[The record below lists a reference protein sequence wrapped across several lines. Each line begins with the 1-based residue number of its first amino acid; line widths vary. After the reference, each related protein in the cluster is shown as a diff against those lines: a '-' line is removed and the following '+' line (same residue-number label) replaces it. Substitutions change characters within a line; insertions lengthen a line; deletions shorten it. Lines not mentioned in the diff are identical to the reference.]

1 MKPLRSVCILLLV
14 IGLSLS
20 GSVAAQKMRV
30 HFIDVGQGASTLLE
44 FPCAAL
50 LVDAGGE
57 KNGDFESTEALM
69 DYLDEFFEARPD
81 LRNTLHSFILTHPH
95 IDHTRGVKE
104 VLGKYRVLNGVTNGL
119 QFGSGKSGQNA
130 LHKKARD
137 EEASG
142 FGYRAIWVKDIPAG
156 TGLTDNVIDPVAC
169 ANVDPVITTLWGAQA
184 DNPGWTKDDFTNANN
199 HSVVVRVDF
208 GKASLLISGDLQETA
223 IPGLIAHYKKSKL
236 LDVDVYQVGHHG
248 SHNATTQ
255 SLLKAMTPQMAVIAM
270 GEPTRQTKWTAWD
283 YGHPRANIVDLLQK
297 GVSKSRPNTT
307 ALVATATKTFKSVP
321 ITKAV
326 YATGWD
332 GTVVLEADVSG
343 SWKVVDV
350 EAARVGSLPVTPSA
364 PRAAGARKLNLNS
377 ATAEELATLP
387 LIGPKRAADI
397 VRYREEKGPF
407 SNVEGLMQVEGIGAG
422 TVSAV
427 RHLVRTQ

>member
-1 MKPLRSVCILLLV
+1 MGR
-14 IGLSLS
+14 
-20 GSVAAQKMRV
+20 
-30 HFIDVGQGASTLLE
+30 
-44 FPCAAL
+44 
-50 LVDAGGE
+50 
-57 KNGDFESTEALM
+57 
-69 DYLDEFFEARPD
+69 
-81 LRNTLHSFILTHPH
+81 
-95 IDHTRGVKE
+95 
-104 VLGKYRVLNGVTNGL
+104 TN
-119 QFGSGKSGQNA
+119 
-130 LHKKARD
+130 
-137 EEASG
+137 E
-142 FGYRAIWVKDIPAG
+142 
-156 TGLTDNVIDPVAC
+156 VIDPVDC
-169 ANVDPVITTLWGAQA
+169 KNMKPPVDPIITALWGAQA
-184 DNPGWTKDDFTNANN
+184 DNPGWTKEDFTNVNN
-199 HSVVVRVDF
+199 HSVVLRVDF

-223 IPGLIAHYKKSKL
+223 IAALIDHHKNSKL

-270 GEPTRQTKWTAWD
+270 GEATRHTKWTAWD

-297 GVSKSRPNTT
+297 SVSKSRSKTT
-307 ALVATATKTFKSVP
+307 ALVATGVKKFKSVP

-343 SWKVVDV
+343 SWTVVDI

-364 PRAAGARKLNLNS
+364 PRAAGARKLNLNT
-377 ATAEELATLP
+377 ATADEIATLP

-397 VRYREEKGPF
+397 VRYREAKGPF
-407 SNVEGLMQVEGIGAG
+407 NDVEGLKQVEGIGEG

>member
-1 MKPLRSVCILLLV
+1 MSSPRFVRIVLFVV
-14 IGLSLS
+14 GLSLA
-20 GSVAAQKMRV
+20 GSVAAQKMRA

-44 FPCAAL
+44 FPCAAV

-69 DYLDEFFEARPD
+69 DYLDDFFERRTD
-81 LRNTLHSFILTHPH
+81 LNNTLQSFILTHPH

-130 LHKKARD
+130 LHKKARN
-137 EEASG
+137 EEATG
-142 FGYRAIWVKDIPAG
+142 FGYKAIWLDEVRPGI
-156 TGLTDNVIDPVAC
+156 GLTDEVIDPVAC
-169 ANVDPVITTLWGAQA
+169 ADVDPVITALWGAQA
-184 DNPGWTKDDFTNANN
+184 DNPGWTKDEFTNVNN
-199 HSVVVRVDF
+199 HSVVVRIDF

-223 IPGLIAHYKKSKL
+223 IPGLIARYKQGKL

-248 SHNATTQ
+248 SHDGTTQ

-270 GEPTRQTKWTAWD
+270 GEPKRHAQWTAWD
-283 YGHPRANIVDLLQK
+283 YGHPRADIVDLLQK
-297 GVSKSRPNTT
+297 GVSKSRPKTT
-307 ALVATATKTFKSVP
+307 ALVASAVRKFKSVP

-332 GTVVLEADVSG
+332 GTVVLEADVNG
-343 SWKVVDV
+343 SWKVLDV
-350 EAARVGSLPVTPSA
+350 EAARVGSLNVTPT
-364 PRAAGARKLNLNS
+364 AGARKLNLNTAS
-377 ATAEELATLP
+377 ADELATLP

-407 SNVEGLMQVEGIGAG
+407 SDVEGLKQVEGIGAG

-427 RHLVRTQ
+427 RPLVKTQ